1 MNLIWATL
9 GYAILSSVI
18 PIFNI
23 EVYLAAIAT
32 QVSPEQA
39 LPLALMAGIGQALGK
54 LVWYWSVVRSM
65 ELPWMQRRLASEKRQ
80 AQLATWQSRIAG
92 RPFLAGGVT
101 FFSGLVGI
109 PPLLVMGVAAEA
121 SHGDPAISPYAVGAI
136 TFGILAALLV
146 VLLMFGAGREHS

>member
-32 QVSPEQA
+32 QVSPEEA
-39 LPLALMAGIGQALGK
+39 LPLALMAGLGQAIGK

-80 AQLATWQSRIAG
+80 AQLAMWQKRIAG

-109 PPLLVMGVAAEA
+109 PPLLVMGVAA
-121 SHGDPAISPYAVGAI
+121 GVVRMNVWIFFVAIVLGRGLQSWL
-136 TFGILAALLV
+136 ILAGLASL
-146 VLLMFGAGREHS
+146 FH

>member
-32 QVSPEQA
+32 QVSPGEA
-39 LPLALMAGIGQALGK
+39 LPLALAAGLGQAIGK

-80 AQLATWQSRIAG
+80 AQLATWQAG
-92 RPFLAGGVT
+92 SPVVRSSPAAVT
-101 FFSGLVGI
+101 FASGLVGI
-109 PPLLVMGVAAEA
+109 PPLLVMGVAA
-121 SHGDPAISPYAVGAI
+121 GVVRMNVWIFFVAIVLGRGLQSWL
-136 TFGILAALLV
+136 ILAGLASL
-146 VLLMFGAGREHS
+146 FH

>member
-23 EVYLAAIAT
+23 EVYLAASAT
-32 QVSPEQA
+32 QVSPGEA
-39 LPLALMAGIGQALGK
+39 LPLALAAGVGQAIGK

-80 AQLATWQSRIAG
+80 AQLAMWQKRIAG

-109 PPLLVMGVAAEA
+109 PPLLVMGVAA
-121 SHGDPAISPYAVGAI
+121 GVVRMNVWIFFVAIVLGRGLQSWL
-136 TFGILAALLV
+136 ILAGLASL
-146 VLLMFGAGREHS
+146 FH

>member
-1 MNLIWATL
+1 VNLIWATL

-32 QVSPEQA
+32 QVSPGEA
-39 LPLALMAGIGQALGK
+39 LPLALAAGFGQAIGK

-109 PPLLVMGVAAEA
+109 PPLLVMGVAA
-121 SHGDPAISPYAVGAI
+121 GVVRMNVWIFFFAIVLGRGLQSWL
-136 TFGILAALLV
+136 ILAGLASL
-146 VLLMFGAGREHS
+146 FHR

>member
-32 QVSPEQA
+32 QVSPEEA
-39 LPLALMAGIGQALGK
+39 LPLALMAGLGQAIGK

-65 ELPWMQRRLASEKRQ
+65 ELPSMQRRLASEKRQ
-80 AQLATWQSRIAG
+80 AQLATWERRIAG
-92 RPFLAGGVT
+92 RPFLSGGVT
-101 FFSGLVGI
+101 FASGLVGI
-109 PPLLVMGVAAEA
+109 PPLLIMGVAA
-121 SHGDPAISPYAVGAI
+121 GVVRMNVWIFFVAIVLGRGLQSWL
-136 TFGILAALLV
+136 ILAGLASL
-146 VLLMFGAGREHS
+146 FH

>member
-32 QVSPEQA
+32 QVSPGEA
-39 LPLALMAGIGQALGK
+39 LPLALAAGLGQAIGK

-109 PPLLVMGVAAEA
+109 PPLLVMGVAA
-121 SHGDPAISPYAVGAI
+121 GVVRMNVWIFFVAIVLGRGLQSWL
-136 TFGILAALLV
+136 ILAGLASL
-146 VLLMFGAGREHS
+146 FH